1 MGMAVIKMSLQLAIE
16 DYFVPAKW
24 KQYSAG
30 DADIGAC
37 GATLIPNTNYLIVGI
52 TKYGGTHLIDMNNMG
67 KFNATQDSCR
77 QSISVAKGASPGGNP
92 VAWNTGN
99 GAKIYMWAASS
110 GLVQFDFNSTTQMIN
125 EPFKAWKGSPRDG
138 GLQITSNGM
147 SNAILWAHSADNLYA
162 FDASKDVTAGPIW
175 TGHALGS
182 SSWGWPLIVN
192 GRVYTNG
199 YDGTISVFGRFNIIF
214 LITIKVQKH

>member
-1 MGMAVIKMSLQLAIE
+1 MGMAVIKMSLQLELE

-24 KQYSAG
+24 KQYSG
-30 DADIGAC
+30 EDADIGAC

-52 TKYGGTHLIDMNNMG
+52 TKYGGTHLINKTNMG
-67 KFNATQDSCR
+67 KFTANQDSCR
-77 QSISVAKGASPGGNP
+77 QTIQVATGASPGGNP

-99 GAKIYMWAASS
+99 GAKIYLWASSS
-110 GLVQFDFNSTTQMIN
+110 GLVQFDFNTTTQMVN
-125 EPFKAWKGSPRDG
+125 LPFKVWKGFNRGG

-147 SNAILWAHSADNLYA
+147 SDAILWAHAGDNVYA

-175 TGHALGS
+175 TGNALGS
-182 SSWGWPLIVN
+182 SSWGWPTIVN

-199 YDGTISVFGRFNIIF
+199 
-214 LITIKVQKH
+214 